1 MVLKTQYEGKCH
13 TLTGYDMGSGR
24 GKGAT
29 FILDPQL
36 KYVVYIHDPRF
47 YLHTWEP
54 LLTPGIRMLLN
65 EGLFYESKFI
75 SVTKHI
81 KMNQN
86 NKPCNVEPNY
96 NFQLCVRNSLTSEV
110 GCRPP
115 WDLWS
120 SPDFPCCTEMDKL
133 KMFERINTDMF
144 LLSDLEDITYKTGC
158 IAPCVYKEYKLAL
171 EPAKLNI
178 SVRGLSVQF
187 TDKNIIIEKEIEI
200 YSLISLVSDIG
211 GALGLF
217 LGFSFVNILD
227 GVELVYKKMKN
238 YLHVRSVTES

>member
-65 EGLFYESKFI
+65 EGLFYQSKFI

-144 LLSDLEDITYKTGC
+144 LLSDLEDIIYKTGC
-158 IAPCVYKEYKLAL
+158 IAPCVYKEYKLVA
-171 EPAKLNI
+171 EP
-178 SVRGLSVQF
+178 
-187 TDKNIIIEKEIEI
+187 DKINSSEKILYLAFAENEIIVDKEIEI
-200 YSLISLVSDIG
+200 YSWISLLSDIG

-217 LGFSFVNILD
+217 LGFSFVMVWD
-227 GVELVYKKMKN
+227 AVEVVIRKMKR
-238 YLHVRSVTES
+238 YLRDRSDADF